1 MYFKWRPLTNRVQK
15 KEPDISELIFKSI
28 EEKLPFALRLLN
40 HTDDDI
46 SESVFEYCM
55 HYISMLKVTKVQTQQ
70 QQTHIQSIL
79 TIVIYKMKYDP
90 SFNFDNEVSRS
101 IYDIIDKKWY
111 NDYLLIIKG
120 EDEAMFLEYRKS
132 LKQVLD
138 SIAQLDAN
146 FVLTTVKNL
155 VLSTASDWRAKSFID
170 IENSLYLLYLI
181 SEAIPVSVLL

>member
-1 MYFKWRPLTNRVQK
+1 MYFKWRRLTNRVQK

-90 SFNFDNEVSRS
+90 SFNFDNEVS
-101 IYDIIDKKWY
+101 
-111 NDYLLIIKG
+111 
-120 EDEAMFLEYRKS
+120 
-132 LKQVLD
+132 
-138 SIAQLDAN
+138 
-146 FVLTTVKNL
+146 
-155 VLSTASDWRAKSFID
+155 
-170 IENSLYLLYLI
+170 YLLYYI
-181 SEAIPVSVLL
+181 IGKK